1 MAKKQAS
8 HADYEV
14 IVEDSGKIVV
24 KQSGQIVPNAKGAL
38 REIATA
44 VGFALDSKWNTQQA
58 GSKLVD
64 YLKTVSVHSA
74 QVVPEPAAKSIAPK
88 AATAPNNNNTSKEK
102 DELTTEEMKKLDE
115 ILQRLEALEARIA
128 ELESA
133 PVTASVPTASTKLTG
148 KVVRANYPS
157 LFHGRWLG
165 YVWLINRST
174 VTLSDGRR
182 GYLLPISTD
191 EGNYTVGQTRKVAD
205 MFGYKYD
212 SKTKREALGWELVSK
227 YGDSKWA
234 FIGTKAVDDGGVTY
248 DFIET
253 DNLYNPDALAFAS
266 NKYSNAK
273 SFFDLYQGTP
283 FSVNPNWTK
292 EQIHENLVQFIKNL
306 VRK

>member
-1 MAKKQAS
+1 MGDTK
-8 HADYEV
+8 V
-14 IVEDSGKIVV
+14 IVYDCG
-24 KQSGQIVPNAKGAL
+24 
-38 REIATA
+38 
-44 VGFALDSKWNTQQA
+44 DSKLACVKVFKQFVATTIA
-58 GSKLVD
+58 EAKALVD
-64 YLKTVSVHSA
+64 ELCDGKGPKTFTLHGSDAKEFVAALKELGANVAIEGKDGKTQPVITV
-74 QVVPEPAAKSIAPK
+74 EDL
-88 AATAPNNNNTSKEK
+88 NNKVES
-102 DELTTEEMKKLDE
+102 L
-115 ILQRLEALEARIA
+115 LQRLEALEARIA
-128 ELESA
+128 KLESA

-182 GYLLPISTD
+182 GYLSPISTD